1 LIILYHHFQITHA
14 IKRYL
19 RIGCDLSSGD
29 DIAQA
34 AKGLSGTSLANL
46 EPNRNDNSESHEKNQ
61 RKKSKIK
68 TIKGISK
75 LFYWEWPCQGQYDG
89 YICARPL
96 PHFGAWN
103 YFSPS
108 HVAKLWNTPL
118 HQPQP
123 SISQS
128 TTPETQWTM
137 SIAVESG
144 KHYAGVCI
152 SKLKNY

>member
-1 LIILYHHFQITHA
+1 M
-14 IKRYL
+14 

-34 AKGLSGTSLANL
+34 AKGLSGTILANI
-46 EPNRNDNSESHEKNQ
+46 EPNRNDDSEGQ

-75 LFYWEWPCQGQYDG
+75 LFYWEWPWQGEYDG
-89 YICARPL
+89 YIRAQPL

-103 YFSPS
+103 NFSPS

-123 SISQS
+123 SISQY

-137 SIAVESG
+137 SISTVESG
-144 KHYAGVCI
+144 KLII
-152 SKLKNY
+152 SLRWRIYI